1 MAFLSRAC
9 TPSGGARRG
18 AVVAV
23 AVVAAVSAVPAPALA
38 GQASVSGTQVVVSA
52 GPAETNDLAVTLVG
66 NVYRIEER
74 GAGAGLSAGSGC
86 TPESPGVVSCPAVA
100 MTHSIDVTAGDGDDV
115 VAVDSTLSAR
125 VAGGDG
131 DDRLVGGSGFDTL
144 EGDDGADTLEGG
156 LGGDTQ
162 RGGTG
167 ADTVSYAGRADQVV
181 VALFFDGED
190 GEANEQDV
198 VGTDVENVIGGDGGD
213 VLLGS
218 GEINIL
224 DGGAGVDVVDG
235 LDGADTL
242 RGGADFDLAHYRGRT
257 APVTVRLDGVADDGE
272 QGEGD
277 NVDRDVEAILGGS
290 GDDTLEGNPELNLLE
305 GGAGDDALDG
315 GLGTD
320 YLQGGDGNDRVYSR
334 AGADD
339 RDDISCGEGE
349 DRVTAD
355 WTDVTDGLCET
366 LDVTEPP
373 PRLRR
378 KPFVETLWTPDPPP
392 RIRISS
398 APVVVTPS
406 GTAQVQMRC
415 GQQAVRCK
423 GTIKLELRVP
433 RRGPSGP
440 PTRKI
445 VIGAERFS
453 VPAGESRNVRV
464 HLSRNGRRRVL
475 RERNVRCSA
484 SAITRGPDGDTKTTR
499 KSITLVAPRA
509 DRRGEAR
516 K

>member
-1 MAFLSRAC
+1 MAFLGRAC
-9 TPSGGARRG
+9 ARFGAARRG
-18 AVVAV
+18 AVVAA
-23 AVVAAVSAVPAPALA
+23 AVVLAFCAVPVSALA
-38 GQASVSGTQVVVSA
+38 GQASVSGTQVLVSA

-66 NVYRIEER
+66 NGYRIEER
-74 GAGAGLSAGSGC
+74 GAGVGLSAGAGC
-86 TPESPGVVSCPAVA
+86 TLESPGVVSCPAVA
-100 MTHSIDVTAGDGDDV
+100 TPHSIDVTAGDGDDV
-115 VAVDSTLSAR
+115 VVIDSTLSAR
-125 VAGGDG
+125 VAGGEG
-131 DDRLVGGSGFDTL
+131 DDSLVGGSGFDTL
-144 EGDDGADTLEGG
+144 EGEDGEDTLEGG

-162 RGGTG
+162 RGGPG
-167 ADTVSYAGRADQVV
+167 VDTVSYAGRADQVI

-213 VLLGS
+213 VLFGS
-218 GEINIL
+218 AGVNIL
-224 DGGAGVDVVDG
+224 DGGPGVDVVDG
-235 LDGADTL
+235 LEGADTL

-305 GGAGDDALDG
+305 GGAGADALDG

-339 RDDISCGEGE
+339 RDDISCGEGD

-355 WTDVTDGLCET
+355 WSDITDGLCET
-366 LDVTEPP
+366 LDVTEGP
-373 PRLRR
+373 PRVRR

-392 RIRISS
+392 RVRISS
-398 APVVVTPS
+398 APVVVTPA
-406 GTAQVQMRC
+406 GTAQVEVRC
-415 GQQAVRCK
+415 GQQALCK

-433 RRGPSGP
+433 RRGPGNP
-440 PTRKI
+440 PPRKI
-445 VIGAERFS
+445 VIGKERFS

-484 SAITRGPDGDTKTTR
+484 SAVTRAPDGDTKTTR
-499 KSITLVAPRA
+499 RSITLVAPRA
-509 DRRGEAR
+509 DRRDEAR

>member
-1 MAFLSRAC
+1 
-9 TPSGGARRG
+9 
-18 AVVAV
+18 VVAV
-23 AVVAAVSAVPAPALA
+23 SVVLAFCAVPVAALA
-38 GQASVSGTQVVVSA
+38 GQASVSGTQVLVSA
-52 GPAETNDLAVTLVG
+52 GPAETNDLEVTLVG
-66 NVYRIEER
+66 NTYRIEER
-74 GAGAGLSAGSGC
+74 GVGVGLSAGAGC
-86 TPESPGVVSCPAVA
+86 TLESPGVVSCPAVA
-100 MTHSIDVTAGDGDDV
+100 MTHSIDVTADDGDDV
-115 VAVDSTLSAR
+115 VAIDSTLSAR
-125 VAGGDG
+125 VNGGEG

-144 EGDDGADTLEGG
+144 EGEGGADTLEGG

-162 RGGTG
+162 RGGQG
-167 ADTVSYAGRADQVV
+167 ADTVSYAGRTDQVI

-213 VLLGS
+213 VLFGNA
-218 GEINIL
+218 GVNIL
-224 DGGAGVDVVDG
+224 DGGAGVDVLDG
-235 LDGADTL
+235 LEGADTL

-305 GGAGDDALDG
+305 GGGGDDVLEG

-339 RDDISCGEGE
+339 RDEISCGEGE

-355 WTDVTDGLCET
+355 WSDVTDGLCET
-366 LDVTEPP
+366 LEVTEGP
-373 PRLRR
+373 PRVRR

-392 RIRISS
+392 RVRISP
-398 APVVVTPS
+398 APVLVTPA
-406 GTAQVQMRC
+406 GTAQVEVRC
-415 GQQAVRCK
+415 GQQALRCK

-433 RRGPSGP
+433 RRGPGNP

-453 VPAGESRNVRV
+453 VPAGESSNVRV

-484 SAITRGPDGDTKTTR
+484 SAVTRAPDGDTKTTR
-499 KSITLVAPRA
+499 RSITLVAPRTG
-509 DRRGEAR
+509 RRGEAR